1 MRALLL
7 LCNKIHCSMAYLSD
21 LISSYIDMF
30 RPSEQQENENNSYG
44 VIVSEF
50 IEEGINEIHT
60 MQDYIDPETQIIN
73 LAKTAWDNEVGFGS
87 DYYSF
92 SIQAEISTD
101 YYAVAVRDS
110 ETSANIGWVYVNLAT
125 GECEVEF

>member
-1 MRALLL
+1 
-7 LCNKIHCSMAYLSD
+7 
-21 LISSYIDMF
+21 MF

-101 YYAVAVRDS
+101 YYAVAVRDP
-110 ETSANIGWVYVNLAT
+110 ETSANVGWVYVNIAT
-125 GECEVEF
+125 GECEVE